1 MNSIYKTSSN
11 RGLVS
16 TIECLPSPKIAVFSQ
31 KVDSRIGEGF
41 NQEDGFEKGSFF
53 LSFSI
58 SRPKYQCS
66 ILNVFE

>member
-11 RGLVS
+11 RVLVS
-16 TIECLPSPKIAVFSQ
+16 TIKCLPSPKIAVSQ
-31 KVDSRIGEGF
+31 KVDPRIGEGF
-41 NQEDGFEKGSFF
+41 NQEDGFETVSFF